1 VVVVVVAGVQDT
13 EAMAVV
19 QAVLGAAVMDVPMD
33 QQVLDSPEQLILVVV
48 AGAED
53 TMLGMGQVGLVV
65 QVS

>member
-13 EAMAVV
+13 EAMAVEQGV
-19 QAVLGAAVMDVPMD
+19 PAEAVMDAPMD
-33 QQVLDSPEQLILVVV
+33 QQVLDSPEQLILGAG

-65 QVS
+65 QAL

>member
-13 EAMAVV
+13 EAMPVV

>member
-13 EAMAVV
+13 EAMAVEQGV
-19 QAVLGAAVMDVPMD
+19 PAEAVMDAPMD
-33 QQVLDSPEQLILVVV
+33 HQVLDSPDQLILGVV

-53 TMLGMGQVGLVV
+53 TILGMGQVGLVV

>member
-13 EAMAVV
+13 EAMAVE
-19 QAVLGAAVMDVPMD
+19 QAAPAGAVMDAPMD
-33 QQVLDSPEQLILVVV
+33 PTVLDSPEQLILVAA

-65 QVS
+65 QVL

>member
-19 QAVLGAAVMDVPMD
+19 QGVPAGAVMDAPMD
-33 QQVLDSPEQLILVVV
+33 QQVLDSPEQLILVAA

-65 QVS
+65 QVL